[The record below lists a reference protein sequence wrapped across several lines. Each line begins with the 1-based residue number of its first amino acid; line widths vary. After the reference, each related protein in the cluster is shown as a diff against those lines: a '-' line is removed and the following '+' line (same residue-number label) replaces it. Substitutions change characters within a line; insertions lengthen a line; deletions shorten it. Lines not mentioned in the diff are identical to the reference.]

1 MYRVL
6 GSRAVKGVGTQ
17 KLREIR
23 NAGRFRVLL
32 SVRKAGLEP
41 RTAVSAVLSAAIE
54 TMHIFCY
61 NLYFIFILLYI
72 HY

>member
-41 RTAVSAVLSAAIE
+41 RTAVSADDPLATWS
-54 TMHIFCY
+54 TH
-61 NLYFIFILLYI
+61 LPR
-72 HY
+72 